1 MVLRES
7 RISVKRAS
15 SAEDSDVVSSES
27 LAELDCSS
35 ESLLALA
42 AAFLAAASWS
52 FVKKRTKMKIEKA
65 IMMKSITFWRKRPY
79 AMLEEVFA
87 PKKLWTVIFREEKLM
102 PPRRIP
108 MIGVMMSET
117 SELTILEKA
126 PPMITPTA
134 SSTTLPRLMK
144 ALKSSKKDLGST
156 VDSRAF

>member
-15 SAEDSDVVSSES
+15 SAEDSAVSSES
-27 LAELDCSS
+27 LVESDCSS

-52 FVKKRTKMKIEKA
+52 LVKKRTKMKIEKA

>member
-15 SAEDSDVVSSES
+15 SVEDSDVVSSES
-27 LAELDCSS
+27 LAESDCSS

>member
-15 SAEDSDVVSSES
+15 SVEDSDVVSSES
-27 LAELDCSS
+27 LAESDCSS
-35 ESLLALA
+35 EPLLALA

>member
-27 LAELDCSS
+27 LAESDCSS
-35 ESLLALA
+35 EPLLALA